1 MRDKRPR
8 ASTPRQATLLL
19 APSRLEVAAGTTIR
33 MNLAVL
39 GAQNM
44 TRLPVT
50 VRYDSEVL
58 RLVAVSLGAAWNEG
72 PVPIFLHDSGRP
84 GEVVIGIARV
94 GEAPGV
100 VGTGSL
106 LELEFRALQPGEAR
120 VWLERFAVIG
130 ADSMSQPT
138 RAVPATVTVR

>member
-1 MRDKRPR
+1 ML
-8 ASTPRQATLLL
+8 T
-19 APSRLEVAAGTTIR
+19 PSRLEVAAGATVR

-50 VRYDSEVL
+50 VRYDRDVL
-58 RLVAVSLGAAWNEG
+58 GLVGVNLGTAWNEG
-72 PVPIFLHDSGRP
+72 PSPVFLHDSGRP
-84 GEVVIGIARV
+84 GELVVGITRM

-100 VGTGSL
+100 VGIGSL

-130 ADSMSQPT
+130 ADSTSQPT
-138 RAVPATVTVR
+138 RAVAATITVR

>member
-1 MRDKRPR
+1 M
-8 ASTPRQATLLL
+8 L

-33 MNLAVL
+33 MTLAVL

-50 VRYDSEVL
+50 VRYDGDVL
-58 RLVAVSLGAAWNEG
+58 GLVHVSLGAAWNEG
-72 PVPIFLHDSGRP
+72 PAPVFLYDSGRP
-84 GEVVIGIARV
+84 GEVVIGVARL

-100 VGTGSL
+100 MEIGSL

-130 ADSMSQPT
+130 ADSTSQPT
-138 RAVPATVTVR
+138 RAVPATISVR